1 MSGLTGET
9 QGRGSCRG
17 IVSFLVGLSLI
28 GIPGTAGFISKWY
41 LVDAALDKGIPGLAL
56 VAVIVAGSLMAV
68 VYIWRIVEA
77 LWFAEETENTPQG
90 VREAPAAMLALIWLA
105 ALANIYF
112 GLVTE
117 LPRELATVS
126 AESLLGHLP

>member
-1 MSGLTGET
+1 MGA
-9 QGRGSCRG
+9 
-17 IVSFLVGLSLI
+17 
-28 GIPGTAGFISKWY
+28 PGF
-41 LVDAALDKGIPGLAL
+41 AL

-77 LWFAEETENTPQG
+77 LWFAKQTENMPQG
-90 VREAPAAMLALIWLA
+90 IREAPAMMLTVIWLA

-112 GLVTE
+112 GLATE